1 MVVHR
6 QIEANGISIHLA
18 EAGDGPLVLLVHG
31 VPELWYSW
39 RLQLESLAAAG
50 YHVVAADL
58 RGCGQTDAPLGVE
71 SYSMLN
77 LVSDVVGLLDALGQE
92 RAVLVGHDWGTQI
105 AYRCA
110 ELHPSRVSALVALSV
125 PYAPRAPE
133 PPSVTIERFARNA
146 FSMVRYFQQPGLAE
160 AELEADP
167 QRTFRL
173 FLYVLS
179 GDGPAGLVEHL
190 YRTKA
195 PDSRLLDG
203 IPEPTLPLTWLT
215 AADVDYYATEYGR
228 TGFTGALN
236 RYRNL
241 DRDWEELTVADGTRI
256 EQPTLFVGGSRDGA
270 VLFGNLEPMQRS
282 LPNLRGVEVLA
293 GCGHWV
299 QQERASHVNALIRS
313 FLSDEAPPRIRSG
326 HVRSLGDAAAAGSP
340 ITTYERRT
348 S

>member
-1 MVVHR
+1 MTEQQVDGQTMTVVHR
-6 QIEANGISIHLA
+6 QIEANGISIHIA
-18 EAGDGPLVLLVHG
+18 ETGGGPLVLLIHG

-39 RLQLESLAAAG
+39 RLQLETLADAG

-58 RGCGQTDAPLGVE
+58 RGCGRTDAPLGVE
-71 SYSMLN
+71 SYRMLN

-92 RAVLVGHDWGTQI
+92 RAVLVAHDWGTQI
-105 AYRCA
+105 AYRSA

-133 PPSVTIERFARNA
+133 PPSLLIERFAGNA

-173 FLYVLS
+173 FLYGLS

-190 YRTKA
+190 YRGKA
-195 PDSRLLDG
+195 PEARLLDG
-203 IPEPTLPLTWLT
+203 IPEPTLPLPWLIQ
-215 AADVDYYATEYGR
+215 ADVDYYATEYGR

-241 DRDWEELTVADGTRI
+241 DGDWEELAAADGTRI

-270 VLFGNLEPMQRS
+270 VLFGNLEPMQGS
-282 LPNLRGVEVLA
+282 FPNLRGVDVLA

-299 QQERASHVNALIRS
+299 QQERASHVNALITS
-313 FLSDEAPPRIRSG
+313 FLSDEAPSINP
-326 HVRSLGDAAAAGSP
+326 
-340 ITTYERRT
+340 
-348 S
+348 